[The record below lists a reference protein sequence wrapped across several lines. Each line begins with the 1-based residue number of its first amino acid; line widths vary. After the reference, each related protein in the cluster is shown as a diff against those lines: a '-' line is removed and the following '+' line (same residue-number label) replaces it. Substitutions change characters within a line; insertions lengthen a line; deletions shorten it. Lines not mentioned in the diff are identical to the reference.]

1 MNNKLIA
8 HDHQQ
13 SKCCDAHII
22 LTDICSKCK
31 EHCDKQD
38 FFDSHF
44 VIIGLDGKENEEIK
58 SKIKE
63 QLERE
68 VG

>member
-1 MNNKLIA
+1 MSKNK
-8 HDHQQ
+8 D
-13 SKCCDAHII
+13 
-22 LTDICSKCK
+22 
-31 EHCDKQD
+31 DKQD

-44 VIIGLDGKENEEIK
+44 VIIGLDGKENEEMK

-68 VG
+68 VK